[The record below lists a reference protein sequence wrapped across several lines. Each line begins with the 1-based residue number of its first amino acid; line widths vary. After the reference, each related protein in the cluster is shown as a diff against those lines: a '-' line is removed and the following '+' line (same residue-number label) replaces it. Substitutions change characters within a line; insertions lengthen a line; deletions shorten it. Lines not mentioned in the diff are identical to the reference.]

1 MKSII
6 NRKSNTATI
15 RESMAIF
22 LIIAVMMFLVLSLH
36 LIAHEAYHE
45 CGGDDCPICA
55 LIQISSNGLR
65 ELSSGAP
72 VTAAIAEI
80 VFFSLMM
87 QTCASESSAI
97 STPVSRKTRL
107 NN

>member
-1 MKSII
+1 MKSIL
-6 NRKSNTATI
+6 NRKSKTDTI
-15 RESMAIF
+15 RKSMAIF
-22 LIIAVMMFLVLSLH
+22 LIVAVLMFLLLSLH

-45 CGGDDCPICA
+45 CAGDDCPICA
-55 LIQISSNGLR
+55 LIQISTNGLR

-72 VTAAIAEI
+72 VTAAIAAI
-80 VFFSLMM
+80 VFFSLMV
-87 QTCASESSAI
+87 QTCASENSAV